1 MNIMK
6 ISKNIL
12 TAAALIITAAGL
24 SSCYVRISK
33 EQKAMFKN
41 DLEYIDSQMDKDT
54 VTFEVGEFESFS
66 QERSLDN
73 ITFIQTDGEYKVE
86 IAAYSQFVDSVFVH
100 NNDGTLRIGVNGEK
114 STLGP
119 ISAWVYAPSI
129 KAISTIGSGEVVLR
143 DYSGDSL
150 VITATGSGD
159 IFASNMDLS
168 GLLMVNVVGSGDQH
182 FEYIK
187 AGELM
192 ITKAGSADSDY
203 SVINVG
209 QLSVTAA
216 GSGDTQISGKAESYE
231 LSKKGSGEIDTSQL
245 KVKDISDKN

>member
-129 KAISTIGSGEVVLR
+129 KEIQTVGAGDLIIDGYTGE
-143 DYSGDSL
+143 SL
-150 VITATGSGD
+150 NLTSTGSGD
-159 IFASNMDLS
+159 IKGFNIDLS
-168 GLLMVNVVGSGDQH
+168 GTLMVSVAGSGDQD
-182 FEYIK
+182 FRDVT
-187 AGELM
+187 AAELV
-192 ITKAGSADSDY
+192 INKAGSADGCY
-203 SVINVG
+203 SEINVG
-209 QLSVTAA
+209 KLSVTSA
-216 GSGDTQISGKAESYE
+216 GSGDTQFLGEAGSATF
-231 LSKKGSGEIDTSQL
+231 SKKGSGEIDTSHL
-245 KVKDISDKN
+245 KVQDISVEN